1 MKKILLLIPLF
12 LLFVLVSCDTGEK
25 YEGKGRVIFYLEGGS
40 CQNTTERFSQY
51 YDFAEG
57 VEEILIYDPNVIIT
71 DPKDQVIRNGYHIE
85 GWYQTKNTSGDEVTY
100 SDRWDFATDKI
111 TKEGVTLY
119 AKWERNVTYTYA
131 LYYINSE
138 GEEVKI
144 DSYVSKVGAK
154 FNDLL
159 LKNKTVDG
167 YTSLGYVDQNGNPWD
182 TSFVMPE
189 ADTNTEIKVYLDLIE
204 GEYTVVKKASELSSA
219 IKQNKDIYLANDI
232 DFDGKAISFDDY
244 SGLLEGN
251 GHKIYNATY
260 SVSKEKGDINTA
272 LKGDINNP
280 DGSAKTFLYV
290 STFYELNGA
299 TIQNVSF
306 EDITFKIDTKNTKIT
321 DIIIAPLAIKA
332 KDATIN
338 NVSLDVEI
346 VLTTTLNCYI
356 ETISDQ
362 YFYVSENNTIDSNTS
377 LNVSVVDN
385 RSN

>member
-167 YTSLGYVDQNGNPWD
+167 YTSLGYIDQNG
-182 TSFVMPE
+182 
-189 ADTNTEIKVYLDLIE
+189 Y
-204 GEYTVVKKASELSSA
+204 
-219 IKQNKDIYLANDI
+219 
-232 DFDGKAISFDDY
+232 
-244 SGLLEGN
+244 
-251 GHKIYNATY
+251 
-260 SVSKEKGDINTA
+260 
-272 LKGDINNP
+272 
-280 DGSAKTFLYV
+280 
-290 STFYELNGA
+290 
-299 TIQNVSF
+299 
-306 EDITFKIDTKNTKIT
+306 
-321 DIIIAPLAIKA
+321 
-332 KDATIN
+332 
-338 NVSLDVEI
+338 
-346 VLTTTLNCYI
+346 
-356 ETISDQ
+356 
-362 YFYVSENNTIDSNTS
+362 
-377 LNVSVVDN
+377 
-385 RSN
+385 